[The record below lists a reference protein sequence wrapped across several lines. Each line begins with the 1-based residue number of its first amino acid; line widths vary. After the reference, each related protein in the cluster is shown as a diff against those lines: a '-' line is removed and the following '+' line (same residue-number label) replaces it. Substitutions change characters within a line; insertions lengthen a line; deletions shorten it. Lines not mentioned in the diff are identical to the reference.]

1 MGLTKVGLVGLKFHV
16 NNIVSLVLVLSRL
29 LRPFRD
35 RWLFLISSFL
45 TVFRI
50 YERISFVFSSIFG
63 ESDFVFWKNLCYML
77 NSSRKIQWFGC
88 TESLFAHFAMR
99 LVFESLQ

>member
-29 LRPFRD
+29 LRQFRD

-50 YERISFVFSSIFG
+50 YERISFVFS
-63 ESDFVFWKNLCYML
+63 KNLCYML

-88 TESLFAHFAMR
+88 AESLFAHFAMR
-99 LVFESLQ
+99 LVFESLQWLANKA